1 MDKKRRHD
9 DIVRYRTYK
18 VEVGGGAKEVALDVV
33 AALVVSEALVQGL
46 VQVADEVRE
55 ELEGLPRSKR
65 RV

>member
-1 MDKKRRHD
+1 M
-9 DIVRYRTYK
+9 
-18 VEVGGGAKEVALDVV
+18 EVGGGAKEVALDVV

-65 RV
+65 GV